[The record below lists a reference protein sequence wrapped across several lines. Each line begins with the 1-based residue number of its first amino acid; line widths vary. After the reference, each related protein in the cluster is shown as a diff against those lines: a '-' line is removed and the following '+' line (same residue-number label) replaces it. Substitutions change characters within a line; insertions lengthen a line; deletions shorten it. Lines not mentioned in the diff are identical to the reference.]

1 MFTAAKLTALARTL
15 SEVEATFQ
23 RDDAAPGHT
32 GVHRPPG
39 PENINNTI

>member
-1 MFTAAKLTALARTL
+1 MFTAAKLTALARTP
-15 SEVEATFQ
+15 SEVEVTFQ

-32 GVHRPPG
+32 PVHRPPG